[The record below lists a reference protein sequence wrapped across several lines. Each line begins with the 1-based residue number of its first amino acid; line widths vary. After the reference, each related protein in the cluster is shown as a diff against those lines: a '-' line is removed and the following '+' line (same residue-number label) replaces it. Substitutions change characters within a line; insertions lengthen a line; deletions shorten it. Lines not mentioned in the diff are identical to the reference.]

1 VESEREGEQSFE
13 ENIKMKRRLL
23 LQGVLVWS
31 VLLLT
36 ACGGSTISS
45 GTSSVQVTETDF
57 HIASSVMTFRPG
69 TSYHFE
75 VTNNGKTTHEFMI
88 MPKAEGNTRGMPMD
102 DMDKLALAMIES
114 IPPGETKTLD
124 YTFSSSATGTHP
136 EFACYFPG
144 HYEAG
149 MKLDVTVQA

>member
-1 VESEREGEQSFE
+1 
-13 ENIKMKRRLL
+13 MKPRFL
-23 LQGVLVWS
+23 LQGVLVGV

-36 ACGGSTISS
+36 ACGGNTTSSRTI
-45 GTSSVQVTETDF
+45 SVQVTETDF

-69 TSYHFE
+69 IPYHFV
-75 VTNNGKTTHEFMI
+75 VTNTGRTAHEFMI
-88 MPKAEGNTRGMPMD
+88 MPKAEGKMNGMSMD
-102 DMDKLALAMIES
+102 DMDKLALAMIET

-124 YTFSSSATGTHP
+124 YTFPSSATSSHP

-149 MKLDVTVQA
+149 MKLDVTVQT